1 VISGEA
7 APVLG
12 ETNVGDNSLVGGAVE
27 LRIKGDIVG
36 IYGGVVQPI
45 PDKRVNI
52 DDFSIPIIHYGCL
65 GPDWPHPVWD
75 PVADITGNGLVD
87 LDDIMTVGVHFGE
100 T

>member
-1 VISGEA
+1 MDVA
-7 APVLG
+7 
-12 ETNVGDNSLVGGAVE
+12 DNSLVGGAVE

-36 IYGGVVQPI
+36 VYDGVIQPI

-75 PVADITGNGLVD
+75 PIANVYDRDPAHPIVD
-87 LDDIMTVGVHFGE
+87 LDDIMTIGMHFGE